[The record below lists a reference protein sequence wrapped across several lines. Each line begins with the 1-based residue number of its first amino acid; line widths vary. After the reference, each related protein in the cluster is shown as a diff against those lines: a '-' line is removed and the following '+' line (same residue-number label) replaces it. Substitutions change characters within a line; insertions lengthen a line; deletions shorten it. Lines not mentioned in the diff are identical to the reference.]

1 MGAGGRN
8 RPDGEDGSWAGRLA
22 RRLSRRSVLQRAGA
36 AVVTGSAGL
45 AGLAG
50 HRGVLRAAAQARP
63 EVQAIIDAAAT
74 LEAME
79 VTYIGAVRH
88 RASPAVDLLRL
99 GDNPGAV
106 RYLRAAQCEEEAH
119 YHFLVA
125 EGAVPAATR
134 FTFPDAFFQS
144 RSTALRT
151 LLDLE
156 EIELG
161 LYMAAAREF
170 AALGDLRL
178 VEIAYQIGAVE
189 GGHRALLKGLID
201 EFPPNDRA
209 FAESRFPSVAAAA
222 EAIMATTFVG
232 GQEPALSVVLGLDT
246 LTGIP
251 GSRFFPGPHYAFPGP
266 EDRYCRGIT
275 GYVPET
281 TET

>member
-1 MGAGGRN
+1 MGAGRN
-8 RPDGEDGSWAGRLA
+8 NRLNLREDGLGGRLA
-22 RRLSRRSVLQRAGA
+22 RMLTRRAMLRGGTAAGA
-36 AVVTGSAGL
+36 TAL
-45 AGLAG
+45 AGLG
-50 HRGVLRAAAQARP
+50 QYRGLLRAAAQVRP

-88 RASPAVDLLRL
+88 RASPQVGLLNL
-99 GDNPGAV
+99 GDNAGAV

-119 YHFLVA
+119 YHFLRS
-125 EGAVPAATR
+125 EGAVPASTR
-134 FTFPDAFFQS
+134 FTFPDEFFQS

-178 VEIAYQIGAVE
+178 VEIAFQIGAVE
-189 GGHRALLKGLID
+189 GGHRVLLKGLID
-201 EFPPNDRA
+201 EYPPNNLA
-209 FAESRFPSVAAAA
+209 FASSRFPNVAAAA
-222 EAIMATTFVG
+222 EAIAATTFIG
-232 GQEPALSVVLGLDT
+232 GEAPAPSVILGLDT

-251 GSRFFPGPHYAFPGP
+251 GSRFSPGPYYEFPGI

-275 GYVPET
+275 GYIPVTVEDA
-281 TET
+281 

>member
-1 MGAGGRN
+1 MGAGRDN
-8 RPDGEDGSWAGRLA
+8 RLNLREDGLGGRLA
-22 RRLSRRSVLQRAGA
+22 RMLTRRAMLRGGTVTAGA
-36 AVVTGSAGL
+36 TVL
-45 AGLAG
+45 AGFG
-50 HRGVLRAAAQARP
+50 QYRGLLRAAAQMRP

-88 RASPAVDLLRL
+88 RASPEVGLLRL
-99 GDNPGAV
+99 GDNAGAV
-106 RYLRAAQCEEEAH
+106 RYLRSAQCEEEAH
-119 YHFLVA
+119 YHFLVS
-125 EGAVPAATR
+125 EGAVPWSTR
-134 FTFPDAFFQS
+134 FTFPDEFFQS

-170 AALGDLRL
+170 AALGDVRL

-189 GGHRALLKGLID
+189 GGHRVLLKGLID
-201 EFPPNDRA
+201 EYPPNDRA
-209 FAESRFPSVAAAA
+209 FAESRFPNVAAAA

-232 GQEPALSVVLGLDT
+232 GEAPAPSVILGLDT

-251 GSRFFPGPHYAFPGP
+251 GSHFFPGPYYEFPGV
-266 EDRYCRGIT
+266 EDRYCRGVT
-275 GYVPET
+275 GYIPVTAEDV
-281 TET
+281 

>member
-1 MGAGGRN
+1 MGAGRHN
-8 RPDGEDGSWAGRLA
+8 RLNLREDGLGGRLA
-22 RRLSRRSVLQRAGA
+22 RMLTRRAMLRGGTVAGA
-36 AVVTGSAGL
+36 TAL
-45 AGLAG
+45 AGLG
-50 HRGVLRAAAQARP
+50 QYRGLLRAAAQVRP

-88 RASPAVDLLRL
+88 RASPQVGLLNL
-99 GDNPGAV
+99 GDNAGAV

-119 YHFLVA
+119 YHFLLS
-125 EGAVPAATR
+125 EGAVPASTR
-134 FTFPDAFFQS
+134 FTFPDDVFQS
-144 RSTALRT
+144 RSTALRI

-178 VEIAYQIGAVE
+178 VEIAFQIGAVE
-189 GGHRALLKGLID
+189 GGHRVLLKGLID
-201 EFPPNDRA
+201 EYPPNNLA
-209 FAESRFPSVAAAA
+209 FSMSRFPSVAAAA
-222 EAIMATTFVG
+222 EAIAATTFVG
-232 GQEPALSVVLGLDT
+232 GEAPAPSVILGLDT

-251 GSRFFPGPHYAFPGP
+251 GSRFSAGPYYEFPGL

-275 GYVPET
+275 GYIPVTVEDN
-281 TET
+281 